1 MPEVQEVFRLA
12 TQKARPDPGFVER
25 QHDQRRK
32 RERRRKIGAFAVAAA
47 MAVVVI
53 VLVVRSEYE
62 GHHARLPAS
71 SPSETGLGEPARII
85 TRELTVEGIAFS
97 VGVPRSGWSRG
108 PIERLPDGS
117 MRQGN
122 LLISKSIEGPQ
133 GAEAVIFW
141 TTYPDDPAADPCSS
155 LVKPNGP
162 GVAELAANVATAPGT
177 ELVSGP
183 TGLTLGGFPAEHVVL
198 TVRDAVPGCDP
209 GFLYTWRAE
218 CWGPCW
224 METNVG
230 DTISVWIVDVG
241 GKRLFIEAETTTQAD
256 ARLEA
261 EVRRIVASIRFD
273 VGGGP

>member
-62 GHHARLPAS
+62 GHHARPPAS
-71 SPSETGLGEPARII
+71 SPSETGLGEHGHII
-85 TRELTVEGIAFS
+85 TRELTVEGITFS

-117 MRQGN
+117 LRQGN

-177 ELVSGP
+177 DLVTGP
-183 TGLTLGGFPAEHVVL
+183 TSLVVGGFPAEHVVL

-209 GFLYTWRAE
+209 GFLYTWHAE

-224 METNVG
+224 MDTNVG
-230 DTISVWIVDVG
+230 DTISVWIVGVG
-241 GKRLFIEAETTTQAD
+241 GKRLFIEAETSTHAD
-256 ARLEA
+256 AELEA
-261 EVRRIVASIRFD
+261 EVQRIVESIRFR
-273 VGGGP
+273 

>member
-25 QHDQRRK
+25 QHDQRRR

-47 MAVVVI
+47 MALVVI
-53 VLVVRSEYE
+53 VLVVRWESE
-62 GHHARLPAS
+62 GHHAQLPAS
-71 SPSETGLGEPARII
+71 SPSGAEPGDPAHIV
-85 TRELTVEGIAFS
+85 TRELNVQGVSFS
-97 VGVPRSGWSRG
+97 VDVPRSGWSRG

-162 GVAELAANVATAPGT
+162 SAAELAANVATAPGT
-177 ELVSGP
+177 ELVTGP
-183 TGLTLGGFPAEHVVL
+183 TGLTLGGFPAQLVVL
-198 TVRDAVPGCDP
+198 TVRDAIPGCDP
-209 GFLYTWRAE
+209 GFLYTWHAE

-241 GKRLFIEAETTTQAD
+241 GKRLFIEAETTTHAD

-261 EVRRIVASIRFD
+261 EVQQIVESIRFL
-273 VGGGP
+273 